1 MMFGLTVKELSLL
14 AKLDSP
20 AKIQD
25 FLDGLKINFE
35 ENGETCMSP
44 RRVLAAQK
52 CHCMEGAMLAAL
64 ALKLHGY
71 KPLILHMKGTGNDWD
86 HILAVFKEK
95 GFWGAI
101 SKSNHPVLRYREPV
115 YRDIRELVMSYFHE
129 YTDSNGNKTLRSY
142 SNPFDLSRFDKRGW
156 MTDGKC
162 LWYID
167 HCLDRV
173 KHYPVLSPRQSAGL
187 RRADRIETALDRF
200 HEWSPGKNRKNR
212 HLVRNY

>member
-1 MMFGLTVKELSLL
+1 MIYLVFLPCQRFFMTRNKILPCSPKRFKIFPKQMMFGLTVKELSLL

-101 SKSNHPVLRYREPV
+101 SKSNHPVLR
-115 YRDIRELVMSYFHE
+115 
-129 YTDSNGNKTLRSY
+129 
-142 SNPFDLSRFDKRGW
+142 
-156 MTDGKC
+156 
-162 LWYID
+162 
-167 HCLDRV
+167 
-173 KHYPVLSPRQSAGL
+173 
-187 RRADRIETALDRF
+187 
-200 HEWSPGKNRKNR
+200 
-212 HLVRNY
+212 